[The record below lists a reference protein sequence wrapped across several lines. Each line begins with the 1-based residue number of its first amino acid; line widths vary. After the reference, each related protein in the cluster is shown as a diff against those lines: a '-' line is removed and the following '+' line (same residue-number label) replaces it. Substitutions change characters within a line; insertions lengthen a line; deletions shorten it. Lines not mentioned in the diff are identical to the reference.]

1 MSTIT
6 PIPRQTRQ
14 VLITAIGG
22 QTVFGPIDFPLF
34 AADDAEVWVKTTPT
48 AAFSKLANEQY
59 TVTPASPET
68 SFPAP
73 FVVTLASGRAAGD
86 IVWIKGAR
94 LGSRLTDVTRGGRI
108 QSAPLESELDRQVA
122 TEQELR
128 RDIDALIAGG
138 ASGQLIASGVA
149 NNSTAPGGTVADA
162 LAAIDD
168 KADANAAS
176 VSTLSARVGSLEG
189 AVATFPSNAVAAA
202 AILAPTVL
210 FLRTTGYYT
219 AGDGGG
225 ALYVRVGSQP
235 AHAGKIQSS
244 GGIWWEIADDALN
257 IKQFGARSDGTTNDA
272 SAISAAQTAAIALGR
287 PSLSFLR
294 GATKIATALTLSIAV
309 TMAAG
314 ASLQVDGTT
323 VNINGSFNA
332 PWVPIFGYQNGG
344 SVSFGPKSCRVAPVE
359 WWGAAGDGV
368 TDDILAINAALQAHL
383 NVCAGSSGYRTSDSI
398 LINRHNVT
406 FFGNALQATTIAIN
420 SATKDAIKI
429 VGFGSG
435 IPNYVVNPTV
445 RDIQVARL
453 QPPTTP
459 VSNDTTGACGV
470 RVSRALRALLQRVFS
485 VEDFIG
491 FYFGETIDAIAD
503 RCVCAR
509 ASGTSGD
516 RYYGFYYDGRST
528 ASAPNGS
535 LRSLDCVVGIAFAGT
550 SYGHYANGHFA
561 DLFVMRPIT
570 GGTTH
575 GIRLKGPTGDGQ
587 PDDRQTIDVQIVGP
601 VLDIVPSG
609 GTGLWISDLPLYG
622 SINVA
627 GGYAALASGSTG
639 SLVKMDSVRGVSI
652 GKGFQ
657 FIGWPSSS
665 SSSYGLALTGCSNIN
680 VDGLYQDCLVPA
692 VLNNCHDIQLTGS
705 IYNNS
710 QATGATAVTV
720 GGTSS
725 NIDVSVGIDGA
736 ASGQFANGVLIAN
749 TASNVI
755 VNASR
760 IVSAAVTKRIS
771 NNGTSITA
779 DGYFGTGC
787 LAIGTGS
794 AASAPT
800 AATQADQESA
810 SSTSVFV
817 SPARQ
822 QYHPSAAKA
831 WVAYQGTGTP
841 GVLAS
846 YNVSSVTRASAAN
859 YTVNWTTAF
868 SSGNYAAIV
877 QGNDNGS
884 GAGSFALVET
894 ISASSIYLVTV
905 NPSTL
910 SQADASRVCA
920 LAFGDQ

>member
-1 MSTIT
+1 MSANT
-6 PIPRQTRQ
+6 PIARGTRQ
-14 VLITAIGG
+14 AVLTASAG
-22 QTVFGPIDFPLF
+22 QTVFGPLDFPLF
-34 AADDAEVWVKTTPT
+34 AADDVEVWIKAV
-48 AAFSKLANEQY
+48 AASAFSKLPNDQY
-59 TVTPASPET
+59 TATPALPAT

-73 FVVTLASGRAAGD
+73 FVVTLSSGRTAGD

-94 LGSRLTDVTRGGRI
+94 LGSRTTDVTRGGRI
-108 QSAPLESELDRQVA
+108 LSAPLEGELDRQVA

-138 ASGQLIASGVA
+138 ATGQLIASGVA

-168 KADANAAS
+168 KADLNAAS
-176 VSTLSARVGSLEG
+176 VDTLSDRVGSLEG

-210 FLRTTGYYT
+210 FLRTTGYY
-219 AGDGGG
+219 APGDGGG

-244 GGIWWEIADDALN
+244 GGIWWEIADDTLN

-272 SAISAAQTAAIALGR
+272 SAIAAAQTAAVALGR

-294 GATKIATALTLSIAV
+294 GATRIASALTLSIAV

-314 ASLQVDGTT
+314 ASLQVDGTV
-323 VNINGSFNA
+323 VNINGPFNA
-332 PWVPIFGYQNGG
+332 PWSPIFGYQTGG
-344 SVSFGPKSCRVAPVE
+344 SISFGPKSCRVAPVE

-368 TDDILAINAALQAHL
+368 TDDVLAINAALQAHL
-383 NVCAGSSGYRTSDSI
+383 NVCAGASGYRTSDSI
-398 LINRHNVT
+398 VINRHNVT
-406 FFGNALQATTIAIN
+406 LFGNALQSTTIAIN
-420 SATKDAIKI
+420 SATKDAIKV

-445 RDIQVARL
+445 RDIQLARL
-453 QPPTTP
+453 QTPTTP

-470 RVSRALRALLQRVFS
+470 RVTRALRARLERIFS

-503 RCVCAR
+503 RCVGAR
-509 ASGTSGD
+509 AGGSAGD
-516 RYYGFYYDGRST
+516 RYYGFYYDGFST

-561 DLFVMRPIT
+561 DLFLFRPIT

-575 GIRLKGPTGDGQ
+575 GIRLKGPTGDSQ

-601 VLDIVPSG
+601 VLDVVPSS
-609 GTGLWISDLPLYG
+609 GTGLWISDLPKYG
-622 SINVA
+622 SINVT
-627 GGYAALASGSTG
+627 GGYSALASGSTG
-639 SLVKMDSVRGVSI
+639 SLVKMDSVRGVTI
-652 GKGFQ
+652 GSGFQ
-657 FIGWPSSS
+657 FIGWPTSST
-665 SSSYGLALTGCSNIN
+665 SSYGVALTGCSNIN
-680 VDGLYQDCLVPA
+680 IDGLYQDCPVPV
-692 VLNNCHDIQLTGS
+692 VLNNCHDVKLTGS

-710 QATGATAVTV
+710 QAIGATAVTV
-720 GGTSS
+720 GGSS
-725 NIDVSVGIDGA
+725 GNIDISIGIDGA
-736 ASGQFANGVLIAN
+736 ASGQFANGVLISS
-749 TASNVI
+749 TASNVT

-760 IVSAAVTKRIS
+760 IMGSAVTKRIS
-771 NNGTSITA
+771 NNGTAITA
-779 DGYFGTGC
+779 DGYFGAGC

-794 AASAPT
+794 SAVPS
-800 AATQADQESA
+800 AATQADQETA
-810 SSTSVFV
+810 SSTAVFV
-817 SPARQ
+817 SPGRQ

-841 GVLAS
+841 AVLAS
-846 YNVSSVTRASAAN
+846 YNVSSVSRASSAN
-859 YTVNWTTAF
+859 YTVNWSTAF

-894 ISASSIYLVTV
+894 INASSIYLVTV
-905 NPSTL
+905 NPSSL
-910 SQADASRVCA
+910 AQADASRVCA